1 MPGIR
6 APMATATDRVA
17 ANGSIVRILLV
28 EDDPLLGDG
37 IRAGLRQQGFQVDWV
52 RDGEAAQ
59 RELRA
64 QPYAAA
70 VLDLGLP
77 RLDGIEVLQ
86 SARRAGVEA
95 PILVLT
101 ARDAVP
107 DRIRGL
113 DIGADD
119 YIVKP
124 IDLHELGARLR
135 ALVRRAHGRPRE
147 RLQAQDVVLEPASRT
162 VLRAGTPVTLSTR
175 EFDLLHVLM
184 LNAGQVLS
192 REQIEQHLYSWGQEV
207 DSNAVEVHIHRLR
220 TKLGSGLIRTVRG
233 VGYVLLNERTEDR

>member
-1 MPGIR
+1 M
-6 APMATATDRVA
+6 
-17 ANGSIVRILLV
+17 RILLV

-52 RDGEAAQ
+52 QDGEAAQ

-64 QPYAAA
+64 QPYAAT

-77 RLDGIEVLQ
+77 RMDGIDVLR
-86 SARRAGVEA
+86 SVRRVGVDF

-107 DRIRGL
+107 DRVRGL
-113 DIGADD
+113 DMGADD
-119 YIVKP
+119 YVVKP
-124 IDLHELGARLR
+124 VDLQELGARLR
-135 ALVRRAHGRPRE
+135 ALVRRSHGRPRE
-147 RLQAQDVVLEPASRT
+147 RLEAHDVVLDPASRM
-162 VLRAGTPVTLSTR
+162 VYLAGVPVTLSSR

-184 LNAGQVLS
+184 LNAGRVLS

-207 DSNAVEVHIHRLR
+207 ESNAVEVHVHRLR
-220 TKLGSGLIRTVRG
+220 SKLGSDMIRTVRG
-233 VGYVLLNERTEDR
+233 IGYVLPGKPAAAS

>member
-1 MPGIR
+1 M
-6 APMATATDRVA
+6 
-17 ANGSIVRILLV
+17 SSVRILLV

-52 RDGEAAQ
+52 SDGEAAQ

-77 RLDGIEVLQ
+77 RMDGIEVLQ
-86 SARRAGVEA
+86 CVRRAGVEA

-135 ALVRRAHGRPRE
+135 ALVRRSHGRPQE
-147 RLQAQDVVLEPASRT
+147 TLKAQDIVLLPSSRT
-162 VLRAGTPVTLSTR
+162 VLRGSIPVTLATR

-184 LNAGQVLS
+184 LNAGRVLS

-207 DSNAVEVHIHRLR
+207 DSNAVEVHVHRLR
-220 TKLGSGLIRTVRG
+220 SKLGNGLIRTVRG
-233 VGYVLLNERTEDR
+233 VGYILLPDKADKP

>member
-1 MPGIR
+1 M
-6 APMATATDRVA
+6 
-17 ANGSIVRILLV
+17 RILLV
-28 EDDPLLGDG
+28 EDDTLLGDG

-59 RELRA
+59 SELRA

-77 RLDGIEVLQ
+77 RMDGIDVLLNV
-86 SARRAGVEA
+86 RRAGVEL

-101 ARDAVP
+101 ARDAVK
-107 DRIRGL
+107 DRVRGL

-119 YIVKP
+119 YVVKP

-147 RLQAQDVVLEPASRT
+147 RLQAHDVVLEPASRM
-162 VLRAGTPVTLSTR
+162 VYRGGAPVTLSAR

-184 LNAGQVLS
+184 LNAGRVLS
-192 REQIEQHLYSWGQEV
+192 REQIEQHLYSWGREV
-207 DSNAVEVHIHRLR
+207 ESNAVEVHVHRLR
-220 TKLGSGLIRTVRG
+220 SKLGSDLIRTVRG
-233 VGYVLLNERTEDR
+233 VGYVLMRETTGEP